1 MGTKETHEFFS
12 SASEATVGTEYGVT
26 NSNALTKMIVA
37 ISGSHASKTVL
48 FQAKGMIGDYTPLLC
63 TNLKTGATA
72 SQTTATVDELW
83 SMPLAGL
90 NLVRCELSAISGSAT
105 IIGKVVQ

>member
-1 MGTKETHEFFS
+1 MGTKEIHEFFS
-12 SASEATVGTEYGVT
+12 SASEATVGTEYKVI
-26 NSNALTKMIVA
+26 NSNPLMKMLVA

-48 FQAKGMIGDYTPLLC
+48 FQAKGLTGDYTPLLC
-63 TNLKTGATA
+63 TNLKSGATG
-72 SQTTATVDELW
+72 SQTTAVVDELW

-90 NLVRCELSAISGSAT
+90 EYTRCELSAISGSAT

>member
-12 SASEATVGTEYGVT
+12 SASEATVGTEYEVV
-26 NSNALTKMIVA
+26 NSNALTKMIIA

-48 FQAKGMIGDYTPLLC
+48 FQGKGMIGDYTALLC
-63 TNLKTGATA
+63 TNLKTGTTA
-72 SQTTATVDELW
+72 SQTIAIVDELW

-90 NLVRCELSAISGSAT
+90 NFARCQLSAISGSAT
-105 IIGKVVQ
+105 VIGKVVQ